1 VSANPAPDA
10 DLSPTAQ
17 HTTVPKFS
25 NANQESN
32 YKKLGI
38 IINFVETCKKGT
50 RIEYAVDKEE
60 DGAAAAGE

>member
-1 VSANPAPDA
+1 MSADPSPEAE
-10 DLSPTAQ
+10 LSPNAQ

-32 YKKLGI
+32 YNKLGI
-38 IINFVETCKKGT
+38 ITNFLWKHVKGT
-50 RIEYAVDKEE
+50 RIKYAVDKEE